1 MTESNEIQEK
11 KHRYVEPWED
21 SDMILIVEDENF
33 HVHSNILSFASPV
46 FKAMLSL
53 DFKEG
58 RDKVVNLP
66 GKEKSTVWAMLNL
79 LYPIEYQIMDHQ
91 WCRPLLELAREY
103 EIKRFVQLIDDYI
116 CYQTSPSVT
125 NLNLSEEF
133 DLVKTRKVNIEYY
146 SSIDSHLDDSW
157 RTVSDKAK
165 LEVLIGKIKAENY
178 SPNNHNRTARDV
190 LKSLLYNARYL

>member
-21 SDMILIVEDENF
+21 SDVILIVEDEKF

-79 LYPIEYQIMDHQ
+79 LYPIEYQIM
-91 WCRPLLELAREY
+91 
-103 EIKRFVQLIDDYI
+103 
-116 CYQTSPSVT
+116 
-125 NLNLSEEF
+125 
-133 DLVKTRKVNIEYY
+133 
-146 SSIDSHLDDSW
+146 
-157 RTVSDKAK
+157 
-165 LEVLIGKIKAENY
+165 GKN
-178 SPNNHNRTARDV
+178 
-190 LKSLLYNARYL
+190 